1 MNSLSSTLLALLV
14 MASGALTAG
23 CTGGESN
30 VPQNSL
36 LTGATAIDGEAMA
49 RSVRVATTAACAQ
62 TYGLTVDATKLKA
75 SYLSY
80 ESRQGLPRAQIGIIE
95 NRYDAVYEAAAGHCP
110 ANDGADVKADLLRY
124 QAGYFTPRTPPPD
137 PPFNVKT
144 VWDMQD

>member
-1 MNSLSSTLLALLV
+1 MNRLSSTLIALLV
-14 MASGALTAG
+14 VASGALTAG
-23 CTGGESN
+23 CTGESN

-62 TYGLTVDATKLKA
+62 TYGLAVDATKLKA
-75 SYLSY
+75 SYLRY
-80 ESRQGLPRAQIGIIE
+80 ETRQGVARAQIGAIE
-95 NRYDAVYEAAAGHCP
+95 NWYDAAYEAATARCP

-124 QAGYFTPRTPPPD
+124 QAEYFTPRTPPPD

>member
-1 MNSLSSTLLALLV
+1 MNHPSSTLLALLV

-23 CTGGESN
+23 CTGESN
-30 VPQNSL
+30 VPRNSL
-36 LTGATAIDGEAMA
+36 LTVATAIDGEAMA

-62 TYGLTVDATKLKA
+62 TYGLAVDATKLKA

-80 ESRQGLPRAQIGIIE
+80 ETRQGVPPAQIGAIE
-95 NRYDAVYEAAAGHCP
+95 NRYDAAYEAAAARCP
-110 ANDGADVKADLLRY
+110 ANDGAEVKADLLRY
-124 QAGYFTPRTPPPD
+124 QAEYFTPRTPPPD

>member
-1 MNSLSSTLLALLV
+1 LTRVSPTLLALLV
-14 MASGALTAG
+14 VASGAVTAG

-30 VPQNSL
+30 IPQNALVS
-36 LTGATAIDGEAMA
+36 AASAIDADAMA

-62 TYGLTVDATKLKA
+62 TYGLAVDATKLKA

-80 ESRQGLPRAQIGIIE
+80 ETGQGVPRAQLAAIE
-95 NRYDAVYEAAAGHCP
+95 DSYDAAYQAAAGRCSGK
-110 ANDGADVKADLLRY
+110 DGADLKAHLLRY
-124 QAGYFTPRTPPPD
+124 QAGYFTPRTPPSE